1 MRALVTTTINVPTGL
16 AKWRETLDYDGKR
29 EDMIFVV
36 GDKKSPHEEIIT
48 FLASL
53 PGGGATNVYLHPD
66 EQKKWGSSE
75 IIGWNC
81 IQRRNIG
88 FLEALTWKPSLMF
101 TVDDDNVPLQ
111 TNYAE
116 VCSDILRGVSYYE
129 GRIISSDT
137 GWYNVTKMLGV
148 HHRGFPHS
156 ERFNDREV
164 ADFHYNDPSSV
175 GVVASFWSGA
185 PDIDAIERICC
196 DPTIDAYM
204 LPETPWYLAPK
215 TWSPFNSQ
223 ATAFQT
229 WLIPSMLMLPGV
241 GRFDDIWASYITRH
255 VMDRFGMHAAHGAPN
270 VHQDRNP
277 HDNITDLKAEMFGY
291 EYNERFIDDVQSVDI
306 SHVHSAKAAT
316 ELIFKKL
323 FNEAR
328 YLPEQTRE
336 SMLFWMTDLERVEK
350 MTGWQF

>member
-16 AKWRETLDYDGKR
+16 AKWRETLDYDGRR
-29 EDMIFVV
+29 EDVIIVI
-36 GDKKSPHEEIIT
+36 GDHKSPHEGILD

-53 PGGGATNVYLHPD
+53 PGGSEMNRYHAPSAQML
-66 EQKKWGSSE
+66 WGSSE
-75 IIGWNC
+75 AIGWNC

-88 FLEALTWKPSLMF
+88 FLEAMLLKPDIIF

-116 VCSDILRGVSYYE
+116 VCSDLLRGVSSYD

-137 GWYNVTKMLGV
+137 GWYNVTKMLGI

-156 ERFNDREV
+156 QRFNDAEI
-164 ADFHYNDPSSV
+164 ADFHYHDPSSV

-196 DPTIDAYM
+196 DPMIDEYM
-204 LPETPWYLAPK
+204 LPETPWFLAPK

-223 ATAFQT
+223 ATAFHA

-255 VMDRFGMHAAHGAPN
+255 VMDRFGMHASHGAPH

-291 EYNERFIDDVQSVDI
+291 EHNERFIDDVQSVDI
-306 SHVHSAKAAT
+306 SQVHSAKAAT
-316 ELIFKKL
+316 ELIFRKL
-323 FNEAR
+323 YNEAS
-328 YLPEQTRE
+328 YLPAKTRDA
-336 SMLFWMTDLERVEK
+336 MPIWLTDLERVERA
-350 MTGWQF
+350 TGVTL